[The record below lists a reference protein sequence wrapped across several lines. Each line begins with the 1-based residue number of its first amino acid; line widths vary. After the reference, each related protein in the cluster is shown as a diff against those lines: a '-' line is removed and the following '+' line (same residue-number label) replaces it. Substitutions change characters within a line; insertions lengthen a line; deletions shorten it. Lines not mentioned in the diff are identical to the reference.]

1 MNSEKYVCLL
11 DKEICS
17 LAHAKKICSGFA
29 LRQQAN
35 LSIKGMDFSSEG
47 FPSRVSLASWKKKK
61 KIIGKGKAGQ
71 LSEFQPLIKEC
82 LYFPRGESVEAV
94 GKGSTLVLKRGC
106 LGTILF
112 FRCEEE
118 PA

>member
-1 MNSEKYVCLL
+1 MLRVCSAAASKSVHKRDGLQ
-11 DKEICS
+11 
-17 LAHAKKICSGFA
+17 
-29 LRQQAN
+29 LRGVPF
-35 LSIKGMDFSSEG
+35 KG
-47 FPSRVSLASWKKKK
+47 FPCELKKKK